1 MPSMIRSRRVLGFIS
16 LVLVLATGLTSCTT
30 GDSPT
35 GPSTIAV
42 RDSQNLYLPIVTPLL
57 NGLVGCS
64 TQTYGQ
70 TTKVVGPLGG
80 TVKVNNH
87 TLVIPAGALTRN
99 VTITATAPAD
109 NVSSVQFQPE
119 GLQFARP
126 VKLTLDYSFCPLG
139 RLDLFKHIAYTT
151 DNLNILSLLLS
162 VDDLLRMR
170 ISSDIRHFSR
180 YAVAW

>member
-1 MPSMIRSRRVLGFIS
+1 MIRSRRVLGLLS
-16 LVLVLATGLTSCTT
+16 LVLILSTGLTSCTT

-35 GPSTIAV
+35 GPSTGAV
-42 RDSQNLYLPIVTPLL
+42 SDSQNLYLPIVTPLL
-57 NGLVGCS
+57 NGLVGCN
-64 TQTYGQ
+64 TQTYGR

-80 TVKVNNH
+80 VIQVNGH
-87 TLVIPAGALTRN
+87 TLVIPAGALSRN
-99 VTITATAPAD
+99 VSITATAPAD
-109 NVSSVQFQPE
+109 KVSSVQFQPE
-119 GLQFARP
+119 GLQFAKP